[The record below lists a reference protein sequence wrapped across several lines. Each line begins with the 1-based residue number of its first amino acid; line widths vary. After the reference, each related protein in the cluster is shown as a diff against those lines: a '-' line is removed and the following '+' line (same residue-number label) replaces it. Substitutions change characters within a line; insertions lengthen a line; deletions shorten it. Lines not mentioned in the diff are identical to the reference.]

1 MTATAK
7 PRLPPINVCRRSMRG
22 HVATTIVTAQTKA
35 GRNGLR
41 MKKLATMRATKK
53 ITTSIVPVRS
63 REGGVLVIGKV
74 PLQCPV
80 ESALRPVSCLK
91 YRRQRSIKTI

>member
-1 MTATAK
+1 
-7 PRLPPINVCRRSMRG
+7 
-22 HVATTIVTAQTKA
+22 
-35 GRNGLR
+35 

-80 ESALRPVSCLK
+80 ESDLRPVSCLK
-91 YRRQRSIKTI
+91 YRRQRSIKTICDNLREIGLLVKKEGAWQ